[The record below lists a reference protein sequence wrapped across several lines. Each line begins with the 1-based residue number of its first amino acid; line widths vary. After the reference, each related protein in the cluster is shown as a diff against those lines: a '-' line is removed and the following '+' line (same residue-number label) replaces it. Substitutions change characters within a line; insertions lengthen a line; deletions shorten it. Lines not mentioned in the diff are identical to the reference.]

1 MVNGAPHRGRP
12 RMVIVQMEA
21 TRANMLA
28 KWQVQSVVV
37 RLESN
42 NQLLWELEDVPA
54 YKLLLE
60 EEQN

>member
-1 MVNGAPHRGRP
+1 MT
-12 RMVIVQMEA
+12 IVQMEA
-21 TRANMLA
+21 TRANMLG